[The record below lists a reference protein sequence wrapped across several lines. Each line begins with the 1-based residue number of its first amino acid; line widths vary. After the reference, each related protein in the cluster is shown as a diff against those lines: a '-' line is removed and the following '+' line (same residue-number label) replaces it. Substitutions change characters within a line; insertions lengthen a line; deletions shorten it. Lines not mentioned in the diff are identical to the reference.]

1 MSYALLRNVHVT
13 CVVATLSLFLLR
25 GAWMIGDTLER
36 RGRWVRIVPHV
47 IDTVLL
53 ASAIGMILLL
63 GHYPGT
69 TGWLTAKLIALIVYV
84 VLGAIA
90 LRRGKTLRVRIAAFV
105 GALATFAY
113 IVAVAVSRN
122 PLPFLA
128 S

>member
-1 MSYALLRNVHVT
+1 
-13 CVVATLSLFLLR
+13 LSLFLLR
-25 GAWMIGDTLER
+25 GAWMIGDTLDR

-53 ASAIGMILLL
+53 ASAIGMTLLL
-63 GHYPGT
+63 GQYPGT

-113 IVAVAVSRN
+113 IVAVAISRD
-122 PLPFLA
+122 PFPFPA